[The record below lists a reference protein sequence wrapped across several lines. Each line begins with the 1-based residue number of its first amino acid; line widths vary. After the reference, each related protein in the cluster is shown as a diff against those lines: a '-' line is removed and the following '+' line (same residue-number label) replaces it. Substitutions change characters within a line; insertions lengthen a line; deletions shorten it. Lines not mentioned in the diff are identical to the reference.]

1 MTRMRSLTLLF
12 GFATLLLPVNS
23 VAQASS
29 TDDASRS
36 GSICVLPNSPK
47 PPTQISPGGMY
58 NPDTLTVHLDNRD
71 GVRWPHKTPV
81 LIESLGLEAK
91 HLVVLT
97 SDGKPIQSVRFK
109 FSDYHDAK
117 LCIISMA
124 TKGCSWAIGMT
135 LYGARRRAEPAGNR
149 DSSRA

>member
-1 MTRMRSLTLLF
+1 MTRMRSFTLLF

-23 VAQASS
+23 VAQAAS
-29 TDDASRS
+29 TDDASKS
-36 GSICVLPNSPK
+36 GSISFCLTLPSLDP
-47 PPTQISPGGMY
+47 ISPGGMY

-117 LCIISMA
+117 LCIYFD
-124 TKGCSWAIGMT
+124 GYQGMQ
-135 LYGARRRAEPAGNR
+135 LGNR
-149 DSSRA
+149 TDALWCKAKSRTCWK